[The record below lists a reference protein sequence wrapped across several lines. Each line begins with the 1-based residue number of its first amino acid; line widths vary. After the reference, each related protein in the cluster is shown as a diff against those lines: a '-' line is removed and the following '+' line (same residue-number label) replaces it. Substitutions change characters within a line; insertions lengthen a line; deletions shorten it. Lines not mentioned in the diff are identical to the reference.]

1 MARHNREPPGQK
13 PRPMLRT
20 VPSAVSP
27 TRRRPGQL
35 LTQSDVGHV
44 YEDHEEAE
52 RCGAALG
59 DAPEQVRLDEIRPA
73 GAARRAMMIPASI
86 GAREESS
93 HVATAQPAVKL
104 TYEDY
109 CAAPAD
115 NRYELLD
122 GELIMVAAP
131 NIKHESVRS
140 LLGHHLSNFIIDHG
154 LGKLFYAP
162 CDVMLSE
169 SDVVQPDLL
178 FVSRERE
185 HLLRDGQKVQGA
197 PDLVIEIIL
206 SPSTADRD
214 RGKKLALYGRHG
226 VTEYWLV
233 DPVAETIQI
242 HRLQGEILV
251 PTRTFGREETLRSA
265 LLVGL
270 ELRLDDIFS
279 S

>member
-1 MARHNREPPGQK
+1 M
-13 PRPMLRT
+13 M
-20 VPSAVSP
+20 P
-27 TRRRPGQL
+27 T
-35 LTQSDVGHV
+35 
-44 YEDHEEAE
+44 
-52 RCGAALG
+52 
-59 DAPEQVRLDEIRPA
+59 
-73 GAARRAMMIPASI
+73 SI

-178 FVSRERE
+178 FVSRKRE

-197 PDLVIEIIL
+197 PDLVIEIL

-233 DPVAETIQI
+233 DPVAETISI
-242 HRLQGEILV
+242 HRQQAGELV
-251 PTRTFGREETLRSA
+251 PTETFGRDQTLRSP
-265 LLVGL
+265 LLAGL
-270 ELRLDDIFS
+270 ELHLYDVFTA
-279 S
+279 

>member
-1 MARHNREPPGQK
+1 M
-13 PRPMLRT
+13 
-20 VPSAVSP
+20 
-27 TRRRPGQL
+27 
-35 LTQSDVGHV
+35 
-44 YEDHEEAE
+44 
-52 RCGAALG
+52 
-59 DAPEQVRLDEIRPA
+59 
-73 GAARRAMMIPASI
+73 
-86 GAREESS
+86 
-93 HVATAQPAVKL
+93 ATAQPAVKL

-109 CAAPAD
+109 CAAPD
-115 NRYELLD
+115 DERYELLD
-122 GELIMVAAP
+122 GNLNMVPAP
-131 NIKHESVRS
+131 NIKHQRVQLKLATRLDLFIEGRALGT
-140 LLGHHLSNFIIDHG
+140 LLT
-154 LGKLFYAP
+154 AP

-169 SDVVQPDLL
+169 TDVVQPDLL

-197 PDLVIEIIL
+197 PDLVIEIL

-233 DPVAETIQI
+233 DPVAETIQT

>member
-1 MARHNREPPGQK
+1 
-13 PRPMLRT
+13 
-20 VPSAVSP
+20 
-27 TRRRPGQL
+27 
-35 LTQSDVGHV
+35 
-44 YEDHEEAE
+44 
-52 RCGAALG
+52 
-59 DAPEQVRLDEIRPA
+59 
-73 GAARRAMMIPASI
+73 MIPTSI

-178 FVSRERE
+178 FVSRKRE

-197 PDLVIEIIL
+197 PDLVIEIL

-233 DPVAETIQI
+233 DPVAEPISI
-242 HRLQGEILV
+242 HRQQAGELV
-251 PTRTFGREETLRSA
+251 PTETFGRDQTLRSP
-265 LLVGL
+265 LLAGL
-270 ELRLDDIFS
+270 ELHLYDVFTA
-279 S
+279 

>member
-1 MARHNREPPGQK
+1 M
-13 PRPMLRT
+13 
-20 VPSAVSP
+20 V
-27 TRRRPGQL
+27 
-35 LTQSDVGHV
+35 
-44 YEDHEEAE
+44 
-52 RCGAALG
+52 
-59 DAPEQVRLDEIRPA
+59 
-73 GAARRAMMIPASI
+73 PASI
-86 GAREESS
+86 GAREEST
-93 HVATAQPAVKL
+93 HMATAQPAVKL
-104 TYEDY
+104 TYDDY
-109 CAAPAD
+109 CAAPAE

-131 NIKHESVRS
+131 NIKHGSVRS

-178 FVSRERE
+178 FVSRKRE

-197 PDLVIEIIL
+197 PDLVIEIL

-233 DPVAETIQI
+233 DPIAETISI
-242 HRLQGEILV
+242 HRQQAGELAR
-251 PTRTFGREETLRSA
+251 TDTFGRNHTLRSP
-265 LLVGL
+265 LLAGL
-270 ELRLDDIFS
+270 ELHLSDVFTG
-279 S
+279 

>member
-1 MARHNREPPGQK
+1 
-13 PRPMLRT
+13 
-20 VPSAVSP
+20 
-27 TRRRPGQL
+27 
-35 LTQSDVGHV
+35 
-44 YEDHEEAE
+44 
-52 RCGAALG
+52 
-59 DAPEQVRLDEIRPA
+59 
-73 GAARRAMMIPASI
+73 MIPVDI
-86 GAREESS
+86 GAREEST

-140 LLGHHLSNFIIDHG
+140 LLGHHLGNFIIDHG

-197 PDLVIEIIL
+197 PDLVIEIL

-233 DPVAETIQI
+233 DPVAETISI
-242 HRLQGEILV
+242 HRQQAGELV
-251 PTRTFGREETLRSA
+251 PTETFGRDQTLRSP
-265 LLVGL
+265 LLAGL
-270 ELRLDDIFS
+270 ELHLYDVFTA
-279 S
+279 

>member
-1 MARHNREPPGQK
+1 M
-13 PRPMLRT
+13 
-20 VPSAVSP
+20 V
-27 TRRRPGQL
+27 
-35 LTQSDVGHV
+35 
-44 YEDHEEAE
+44 
-52 RCGAALG
+52 
-59 DAPEQVRLDEIRPA
+59 
-73 GAARRAMMIPASI
+73 PASI
-86 GAREESS
+86 GAREEST
-93 HVATAQPAVKL
+93 HMATAQPAVKL
-104 TYEDY
+104 TYDDY
-109 CAAPAD
+109 CAAPAE

-178 FVSRERE
+178 FVSRKRE

-197 PDLVIEIIL
+197 PDLVIEIL

-233 DPVAETIQI
+233 DPIAGTISI
-242 HRLQGEILV
+242 HRQQAGELAR
-251 PTRTFGREETLRSA
+251 TDTFGRNHTLRSP
-265 LLVGL
+265 LLAGL
-270 ELRLDDIFS
+270 ELHLSDVFTG
-279 S
+279 

>member
-1 MARHNREPPGQK
+1 MM
-13 PRPMLRT
+13 PR
-20 VPSAVSP
+20 
-27 TRRRPGQL
+27 
-35 LTQSDVGHV
+35 
-44 YEDHEEAE
+44 
-52 RCGAALG
+52 
-59 DAPEQVRLDEIRPA
+59 
-73 GAARRAMMIPASI
+73 SI
-86 GAREESS
+86 GAKEESS

-178 FVSRERE
+178 FVSRKRE

-197 PDLVIEIIL
+197 PDLVIEIL

-233 DPVAETIQI
+233 DPVAETISI
-242 HRLQGEILV
+242 HRQQAGELV
-251 PTRTFGREETLRSA
+251 PTDTFGREQTLRSA
-265 LLVGL
+265 LLAGL
-270 ELRLDDIFS
+270 ELPLYDVFTP
-279 S
+279 

>member
-1 MARHNREPPGQK
+1 M
-13 PRPMLRT
+13 
-20 VPSAVSP
+20 
-27 TRRRPGQL
+27 
-35 LTQSDVGHV
+35 
-44 YEDHEEAE
+44 
-52 RCGAALG
+52 
-59 DAPEQVRLDEIRPA
+59 
-73 GAARRAMMIPASI
+73 
-86 GAREESS
+86 
-93 HVATAQPAVKL
+93 ATAQAAVKL

-140 LLGHHLSNFIIDHG
+140 LLGHHLGNFIIDHG

-162 CDVMLSE
+162 CDVVLSE

-185 HLLRDGQKVQGA
+185 HLLSGGQNVQGA
-197 PDLVIEIIL
+197 PDLVVEIL
-206 SPSTADRD
+206 SPGTARRD
-214 RGKKLALYGRHG
+214 RGDKRALYGKHG
-226 VTEYWLV
+226 VIEYWLV
-233 DPVAETIQI
+233 DPMAETVSI
-242 HRLQGEILV
+242 HRQRAGVLV
-251 PTRTFGREETLRSA
+251 LSRTFGREQTLRSR
-265 LLVGL
+265 LLAGL

>member
-1 MARHNREPPGQK
+1 
-13 PRPMLRT
+13 
-20 VPSAVSP
+20 
-27 TRRRPGQL
+27 
-35 LTQSDVGHV
+35 
-44 YEDHEEAE
+44 
-52 RCGAALG
+52 
-59 DAPEQVRLDEIRPA
+59 
-73 GAARRAMMIPASI
+73 MIPTSI

-178 FVSRERE
+178 FVSRKRE

-197 PDLVIEIIL
+197 PDLVIEIL

-233 DPVAETIQI
+233 DPVVETVQI
-242 HRLQGEILV
+242 HRLQDDVLI
-251 PTRTFGREETLRSA
+251 PTRTFGRNETLRSE
-265 LLVGL
+265 LFPGL
-270 ELRLDDIFS
+270 EIDLNEVLS

>member
-1 MARHNREPPGQK
+1 M
-13 PRPMLRT
+13 
-20 VPSAVSP
+20 
-27 TRRRPGQL
+27 
-35 LTQSDVGHV
+35 
-44 YEDHEEAE
+44 
-52 RCGAALG
+52 
-59 DAPEQVRLDEIRPA
+59 
-73 GAARRAMMIPASI
+73 
-86 GAREESS
+86 
-93 HVATAQPAVKL
+93 ATAQAAVKL

-140 LLGHHLSNFIIDHG
+140 LLGHHLGNFIIDHG

-185 HLLRDGQKVQGA
+185 HLLSGGQNVQGA
-197 PDLVIEIIL
+197 PDLVVEIL
-206 SPSTADRD
+206 SPGTARRD
-214 RGKKLALYGRHG
+214 RGDKRALYGKHG
-226 VTEYWLV
+226 VIEYWLV
-233 DPVAETIQI
+233 DPMAETVSINRQ
-242 HRLQGEILV
+242 RAGVLV
-251 PTRTFGREETLRSA
+251 LSRTFGRTQTLRSQ
-265 LLVGL
+265 LLAGL
-270 ELRLDDIFS
+270 ELHLDDIFS